1 MKKLVVLAFLGSI
14 VLSCTPL
21 FAHHGFAGRYDEA
34 NPITITGTVV
44 ELQMINPHS
53 QIIFEVKG
61 ANGEIQRWHAE
72 LGGAAALHREGWTK
86 DTVKAGTKITI
97 LGPAAKS
104 GTFDMNL
111 SHESRIT
118 LTDSWQGDPRQR
130 SDWKRERAPPGG
142 GSAGWRLQ
150 QLVLRS
156 FSVPRTF
163 KSCSTDPSSRGGRKG
178 GG

>member
-1 MKKLVVLAFLGSI
+1 MKKLMVPAFVAVVVLSAA
-14 VLSCTPL
+14 PL

-61 ANGEIQRWHAE
+61 ANGEMQRWHAE
-72 LGGAAALHREGWTK
+72 LGGASALHREGWTK
-86 DTVKAGTKITI
+86 DTLKAGTKITI

-104 GTFDMNL
+104 GTYDMNL

-118 LTDSWQGDPRQR
+118 LADSGKVIHDSVQTGNANAPAGRPAAAPAGGDYN
-130 SDWKRERAPPGG
+130 
-142 GSAGWRLQ
+142 
-150 QLVLRS
+150 
-156 FSVPRTF
+156 
-163 KSCSTDPSSRGGRKG
+163 
-178 GG
+178 

>member
-61 ANGEIQRWHAE
+61 PKGEVQRWHSLFFE
-72 LGGAAALHREGWTK
+72 SSALHREGWTK
-86 DTVKAGTKITI
+86 DTVKAGTRITI
-97 LGPAAKS
+97 LG
-104 GTFDMNL
+104 
-111 SHESRIT
+111 
-118 LTDSWQGDPRQR
+118 
-130 SDWKRERAPPGG
+130 
-142 GSAGWRLQ
+142 
-150 QLVLRS
+150 
-156 FSVPRTF
+156 
-163 KSCSTDPSSRGGRKG
+163 
-178 GG
+178 

>member
-1 MKKLVVLAFLGSI
+1 MKNKLLVVLGSLGVCFLVCS
-14 VLSCTPL
+14 PL

-44 ELQMINPHS
+44 ELQLINPHS

-61 ANGEIQRWHAE
+61 PKGEIQRWHAE
-72 LGGAAALHREGWTK
+72 LGGANAVHREGWDK
-86 DTVKAGTKITI
+86 NTVKPGTRITI

-118 LTDSWQGDPRQR
+118 LTDTGRVLHDSIATGNANAPGRGAAG
-130 SDWKRERAPPGG
+130 APPAQ
-142 GSAGWRLQ
+142 SAY
-150 QLVLRS
+150 
-156 FSVPRTF
+156 
-163 KSCSTDPSSRGGRKG
+163 
-178 GG
+178 

>member
-61 ANGEIQRWHAE
+61 PKGEIQRWHAE
-72 LGGAAALHREGWTK
+72 LGGASALHREGWTK
-86 DTVKAGTKITI
+86 DTLKAGTRITI

-104 GTFDMNL
+104 GTYDMNL

-118 LTDSWQGDPRQR
+118 LTDSGKMIHDSVQSGNANAPRPAAA
-130 SDWKRERAPPGG
+130 AP
-142 GSAGWRLQ
+142 AG
-150 QLVLRS
+150 
-156 FSVPRTF
+156 PA
-163 KSCSTDPSSRGGRKG
+163 GAEY
-178 GG
+178 

>member
-1 MKKLVVLAFLGSI
+1 MKKHLVVFGILGILA
-14 VLSCTPL
+14 LSGTPL

-44 ELQMINPHS
+44 ELQLINPHS

-61 ANGEIQRWHAE
+61 PKGEIQRWHAE
-72 LGGAAALHREGWTK
+72 LGGANAIHREGWGK

-111 SHESRIT
+111 SHESRISLADT
-118 LTDSWQGDPRQR
+118 GKVLHDSIQTGNAN
-130 SDWKRERAPPGG
+130 APAAGRGAAPAAAPAGG
-142 GSAGWRLQ
+142 NGY
-150 QLVLRS
+150 
-156 FSVPRTF
+156 
-163 KSCSTDPSSRGGRKG
+163 
-178 GG
+178 

>member
-14 VLSCTPL
+14 VLPCTPL

-86 DTVKAGTKITI
+86 DTLKAGTRITI

-104 GTFDMNL
+104 GTYDMNL

-118 LTDSWQGDPRQR
+118 LTDGGKVIHDSVQTGNANAPRPAAA
-130 SDWKRERAPPGG
+130 AP
-142 GSAGWRLQ
+142 AG
-150 QLVLRS
+150 
-156 FSVPRTF
+156 PA
-163 KSCSTDPSSRGGRKG
+163 GANY
-178 GG
+178 